1 MESPEALA
9 EDNATHLSADQIKI
23 EGSVHRGSEPT
34 FHSEIAHICRNDIDG
49 EQGVVKRRSD
59 PKLINTYSTTE
70 DPPPVGNPERI
81 RDEDEYE
88 VGVTARY
95 WRKYRPFGH
104 AIIWLLLTASV
115 CCL

>member
-1 MESPEALA
+1 MASPETSA
-9 EDNATHLSADQIKI
+9 EDNATHLSPDEVKI
-23 EGSVHRGSEPT
+23 GGSVHRGSEPT
-34 FHSEIAHICRNDIDG
+34 FPSDIARVYKNDIDG

-59 PKLINTYSTTE
+59 PKLIKTSSTTE
-70 DPPPVGNPERI
+70 MGDAEGI

-88 VGVTARY
+88 VGFIARY
-95 WRKYRPFGH
+95 WCKYRPFGH